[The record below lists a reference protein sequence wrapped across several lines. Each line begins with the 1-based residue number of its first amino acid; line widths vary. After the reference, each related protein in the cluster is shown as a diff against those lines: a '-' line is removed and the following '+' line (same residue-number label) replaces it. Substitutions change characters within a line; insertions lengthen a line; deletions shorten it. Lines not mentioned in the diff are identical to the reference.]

1 MYCSKILLGE
11 TVLLSSQRGT
21 NVKTIS
27 LKNEYID
34 ILFLYISYRI
44 LIAHCKKMYKIKH
57 LNNCT
62 FPTLTFLLQM
72 TIKKC
77 QLYQVCNDIGSRS
90 SNIRN
95 LEEISMHENS
105 EFTTVIHI

>member
-27 LKNEYID
+27 LENEYID

-44 LIAHCKKMYKIKH
+44 CSLQKMYKIKH

-77 QLYQVCNDIGSRS
+77 QLYQVCNDIGSRG